1 MKATWA
7 IEVELLVI
15 RAATAGIGGFSLL
28 AVLVYVADEYPSI
41 YAGAG
46 NLRHRCVLEEELKN

>member
-1 MKATWA
+1 VKATWA

-28 AVLVYVADEYPSI
+28 AVLVYVADEYPSLKTR
-41 YAGAG
+41 AGT
-46 NLRHRCVLEEELKN
+46 L

>member
-28 AVLVYVADEYPSI
+28 AVLVYVANEHPAI
-41 YAGAG
+41 YAGAET
-46 NLRHRCVLEEELKN
+46 LKACVVSLYGAV